1 VTRGSLAYTVSSP
14 GATCGADSRHA
25 APSAHRVASRRPLQ
39 RRRDPAARSS
49 ARCSSG
55 SSVPSGAAV
64 LAGAEALPRHSA
76 VLCAAFEWAAHA
88 ALRRRDA
95 HAPTANV
102 AQFLAAHLGDE
113 FLFPAAAT
121 SGIYSSDGS
130 AWRPPA
136 GPGALLL
143 PLCAGVAPP
152 GDVGAAA
159 VRLLRRRVAWRG
171 RALRQLRCA
180 ATWRG
185 APTSLSTANLSHAA
199 MELPTALALSDAA
212 FAAALGALTGDSAA
226 AARECAAAA
235 RDDAADTAPRAPGED
250 DSLP

>member
-1 VTRGSLAYTVSSP
+1 MLTA
-14 GATCGADSRHA
+14 
-25 APSAHRVASRRPLQ
+25 
-39 RRRDPAARSS
+39 
-49 ARCSSG
+49 
-55 SSVPSGAAV
+55 
-64 LAGAEALPRHSA
+64 AEALPRHSA
-76 VLCAAFEWAAHA
+76 VLAAAFEWAAHA
-88 ALRRRDA
+88 ALQRRDA

-102 AQFLAAHLGDE
+102 AQFLAAHLGEE
-113 FLFPAAAT
+113 FLFPAAAQSVER
-121 SGIYSSDGS
+121 SGDGS
-130 AWRPPA
+130 AWRPPV
-136 GPGALLL
+136 GPGALLW

-185 APTSLSTANLSHAA
+185 APTSLSTANTAVA
-199 MELPTALALSDAA
+199 MELPAALALSDAA
-212 FAAALGALTGDSAA
+212 FAAALGALTGDAA
-226 AARECAAAA
+226 AALRECAAAA